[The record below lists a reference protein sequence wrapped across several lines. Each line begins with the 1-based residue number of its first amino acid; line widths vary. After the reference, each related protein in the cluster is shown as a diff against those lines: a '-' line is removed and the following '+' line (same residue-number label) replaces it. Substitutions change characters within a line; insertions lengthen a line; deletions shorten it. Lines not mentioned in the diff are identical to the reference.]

1 MPPDRATPALVATHA
16 GLWIDAAPVSRGEAI
31 RRAADTPHLLLN
43 AAVTASRLGYPEL
56 SGMDLLEL
64 FAFVH
69 PARFVVPTA
78 GGLARALDLSVPAEG
93 ADEAVFLHDAAGVLL
108 DRLGA
113 ADWRERH
120 GAYAIAQS
128 LARLRWSWG
137 GEVARRIKAPERPER
152 SVFTTLPKWED
163 TAPRPKPRDVAV
175 ADGEV
180 DARLDRMLGIGAERR
195 DGQRAYARA
204 AAHAFRPRSLASAPN
219 VALIEAGTGIGK
231 TLGYLAP
238 ATLWAETAQGT
249 VWLSTYTKAL
259 QRQLDHET
267 ARAYDPAVKAAKV
280 VVRKGRENYLCLLN
294 LEDAVQGGFAGR
306 AAIFAQLAARWAE
319 YSRDGDMVG
328 GDLPGWLATL
338 FGRAAFSALTDR
350 RGECV
355 YAGCPHYRTCFI
367 ERSTRA
373 SVHADLVIAN
383 HALVMINAVRGR
395 AEGAAMTRIV
405 FDEGHH
411 LFDAADA
418 TFAVAL
424 TGGEAIEVRRWIL
437 GPEKSSRGRR
447 RGLSARLSD
456 LISYDDEGALAL
468 EEASRA
474 ARSLPG
480 DGWGGRLVAG
490 IADGPVE
497 ALLAAVRAQVFAR
510 AADRPGHSEAGY
522 SLETEVAEVLPAVVE
537 AAEVAA
543 QALEALARPLAALEA
558 RLVAVL
564 DDAPDWLDGA
574 ARARVEGAAAGLRL
588 RGQLLASWVGL
599 LARLGGPAD
608 ADFIDWFAV
617 DRIEGRELDVGVHR
631 HWLDP
636 TRPLAKAVFEPA
648 HGIVVTS
655 ATLRP
660 RIATPAAEGDDWR
673 SSELRTGVS
682 HLALPPQR
690 FAVDSPFDYA
700 ANARVLIVTDIKRG
714 DIPALAT
721 AYRRLIEAAD
731 GGTLGLF
738 TAIARLKA
746 VHARIAD
753 PLAKAGFPL
762 YAQHVDPIDTGTLV
776 DIFRAEPKASLLG
789 TDALRD
795 GVDVPGQSLRLVV
808 MEGVPWPRPT
818 VLHAARRAAFGG
830 AAYDDLV
837 TAGRLAQAFGRLIR
851 RADDRGTFV
860 LIGPAVPSRLLAAF
874 PPGTRIDRVGIDD
887 AVAAVRDGQRVHAST
902 A

>member
-137 GEVARRIKAPERPER
+137 DEVARRIKAPERPER

-682 HLALPPQR
+682 HLGLPPQR

-746 VHARIAD
+746 VHGRIAD